1 MLPRQFLVL
10 KKTSPIFLAFFL
22 IALFAGT
29 AFGGEGRTGF
39 IDFQRALSETKE
51 WQEKSGVFNKE
62 FEKEQIIISE
72 RAAKIGKM
80 LEDINKQSMV
90 LDPTLKKAKEEAFRA
105 ERRDF
110 ERYVKD
116 KSEEFS
122 AREKGMTEELIKKMV
137 KVLKKVGKEKDF
149 TMILEKKSTLYLDE
163 DKDITSAVVKIY
175 DKMYAT
181 EK

>member
-1 MLPRQFLVL
+1 LTRQFLVF
-10 KKTSPIFLAFFL
+10 KKSSPLILALFL
-22 IALFAGT
+22 IALLAGT

-39 IDFQRALSETKE
+39 IDLQRALSETQE
-51 WQEKSGVFNKE
+51 WQVRSGEFKKE
-62 FEKEQIIISE
+62 FEREQILISARE
-72 RAAKIGKM
+72 AKIAQM

-90 LDPTLKKAKEEAFRA
+90 LDPSLKKEKEEAFRS

-110 ERYVKD
+110 QRYVKD

-122 AREKGMTEELIKKMV
+122 AREKEMTEELVKKMV

-149 TMILEKKSTLYLDE
+149 TMILEKKSVLYSDE
-163 DKDITSAVVKIY
+163 DKDITSAAVKVY
-175 DKMYAT
+175 DKMYGK